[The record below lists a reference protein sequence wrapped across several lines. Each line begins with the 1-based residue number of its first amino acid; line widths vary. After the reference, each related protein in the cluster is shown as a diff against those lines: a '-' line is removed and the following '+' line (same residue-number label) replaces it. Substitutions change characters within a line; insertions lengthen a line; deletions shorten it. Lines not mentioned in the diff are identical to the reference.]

1 MTLLS
6 FLPGLKRAPDEE
18 LMLRVAGAAD
28 ERAFGELHRRY
39 AGRLLG
45 FFRQM
50 FPGEGD
56 LAADLVQETF
66 FRLYR
71 SRRSYGAGRSFRPWL
86 FTVAYNLGRSELR
99 RRGQA
104 QAYAEEAQYLSGG
117 GACEEL
123 PGVRL
128 DAEEF
133 DRALERELALLPPE
147 RRVLFSLRF
156 EEEMTVGE
164 VAAAL
169 GIPEGTAKSR
179 LYALVHDL
187 REKLKE
193 YEKL

>member
-1 MTLLS
+1 M
-6 FLPGLKRAPDEE
+6 
-18 LMLRVAGAAD
+18 
-28 ERAFGELHRRY
+28 
-39 AGRLLG
+39 
-45 FFRQM
+45 
-50 FPGEGD
+50 
-56 LAADLVQETF
+56 
-66 FRLYR
+66 
-71 SRRSYGAGRSFRPWL
+71 
-86 FTVAYNLGRSELR
+86 
-99 RRGQA
+99 
-104 QAYAEEAQYLSGG
+104 
-117 GACEEL
+117 
-123 PGVRL
+123 RL